1 MDCKFHYCFENSI
14 ILFCAAPNRMLLTLH
29 IIMLNIHYQQQHRQ
43 QPHSRNEE
51 EKSSVRVGTAD
62 LLAMMTTDEPNVD
75 FTLALGADTFIDLV
89 NGKWRRSED
98 VLRLVDY
105 RIVVFRRLMEEDD
118 EESEQLK
125 QQSDNDVQ
133 ECIAKLRQRVQSTTS
148 QLAITVTQILAA
160 TNSIRGVSVSSSA
173 ARCTTDEALLRQIL
187 SDDVLKFI
195 KERRMYAF
203 AE

>member
-1 MDCKFHYCFENSI
+1 
-14 ILFCAAPNRMLLTLH
+14 
-29 IIMLNIHYQQQHRQ
+29 
-43 QPHSRNEE
+43 
-51 EKSSVRVGTAD
+51 
-62 LLAMMTTDEPNVD
+62 MMTTDEPNVD

-148 QLAITVTQILAA
+148 QLAITVTQIPAA